1 MEQARPRG
9 GHRGAGGP
17 TFWALRLL
25 VAISMVAGLVAE
37 GVTPAAAAAPALWSQ
52 VTGAGGPSN
61 LAGAPMAYD
70 PATGQTIMFGGTAN
84 GTTTGPQAGTWDWN
98 GSTWAALNPPSSPT
112 ARYGAS
118 LAYDTTTSQLLLFGC
133 YNGTIYMSDT
143 WSWTGSTWEQLS
155 PTTSPTARSGASLAF
170 DGLSGQMV
178 LFGGRTGAST
188 EVSDT
193 WTWSGSNWTLL
204 SPSTSPTSRYDAAF
218 AYDPAISQMVLF
230 GGNNGTAP
238 LGDTYVW
245 NGSTWASELPAT
257 SPSARYGETLAYSS
271 ALGEPVLFGGE
282 TAAAPDSST
291 WGWTGST
298 WAQLSSST
306 SPTARTMPA
315 MAFDQSSGQ
324 MVVFGGFDGTNYL
337 GDTWQWSATAVTAIS
352 PSAGPLAGG
361 TSVTITGLGFNGV
374 AGPAG
379 VRFGSNN
386 ATSYNVNSSTQIT
399 AVAPANSAQAV
410 DITVTNAAG
419 TSTTSGA
426 DVFTYEAVPAV
437 TALSPTSGVLAG
449 GAPVTITGTNFSGAT
464 GVDFGTQAPTT
475 FTVVNATQI
484 TTTSPAELAGTSVD
498 VTVTTPSGKSATSAA
513 DQFTYNPV
521 PVVTGLSPN
530 SGNVAGGTPV
540 TITGS
545 GLTGATTVMFGTTS
559 ASSYTV
565 SSSTSI
571 AVSSPA
577 QAAGAVAV
585 TVTVPGGTSATSP
598 ADLFTYEPGPSV
610 TAVTP
615 VTSLLAGGTPVSITG
630 TNFTG
635 ALSSGAAGVMF
646 GTTAATSFTVN
657 SATSITATAPAE
669 TAATVDITVT
679 TPAGTSSTSSADQ
692 FSYYSVPSWSQAQPA
707 TSPPAIGVGGAEA
720 YDPATGQT
728 ILFYGTTTWAWNGT
742 TWSELSTTA
751 PADVAYAS
759 MAYDTSTS
767 QLVLF
772 GGWSYSNG
780 TYYGGTWTWN
790 STTSSWT
797 TVATSGPAVREQLSM
812 AYDPATSQLLVFGG
826 IGTSNGVYAD
836 TWKWTGTAWS
846 QVASTGPSARWGASM
861 AFDPAMGTNGALVL
875 YGGNSSGNYYGD
887 TWTWSGM
894 AWAQLSTTANPPP
907 RYGADMAYDAA
918 TSQLLFFGG
927 VIGSTIYGDN
937 WDWTGTTWVQLLPA
951 AGPPGPRYFSSMTS
965 DAASSQMVLFSGSN
979 GLADTWLI
987 GAPTVTAVSPPSG
1000 LPAGGTNVTITG
1012 TSFTG
1017 ATAVDFG
1024 TSAAIF
1030 AVTSS
1035 TQISATT
1042 PPGTVG
1048 AVDVTVT
1055 TPDGT
1060 SATSVLDQFSYEPA
1074 PTITAVSPIA
1084 GPVVGGTAVTVT
1096 GTNLTGSTAVQFG
1109 TTAASYYVV
1118 VSPTEI
1124 VTGSP
1129 AGAAGTVNITATTG
1143 SGTSATSTADQFTAE
1158 STPTVTGVSPPTGS
1172 PSGGTSVTI
1181 TGTGLIAA
1189 SAVKF
1194 GPSAAAS
1201 YTVTSATQVT
1211 AVSPAETA
1219 GTVDVVVT
1227 TPAGLSATSASD
1239 RFIFE
1244 IAPTVTGVSPSWGPA
1259 GAATSVTITG
1269 TGFSG
1274 SLDIGAGGVQFGTT
1288 AAASY
1293 VVSSATKII
1302 AVAPVETA
1310 GTVDITVTTPD
1321 GTSATSPADQ
1331 YSFAGVPAVS
1341 GGSPAGGLP
1350 AGGTPVIVT
1359 GTYFTGA
1366 TAVWFGTTAAG
1377 TFTITS
1383 ATRITVSSP
1392 SETAGTVDVTI
1403 TAPSGTSGTSPAD
1416 RFI

>member
-1 MEQARPRG
+1 
-9 GHRGAGGP
+9 
-17 TFWALRLL
+17 
-25 VAISMVAGLVAE
+25 MVAGLVAE

-118 LAYDTTTSQLLLFGC
+118 LAYDTTTSQLLLFGG

-374 AGPAG
+374 AGRRRQ
-379 VRFGSNN
+379 VRQQQRHVVQREQLHPDHG
-386 ATSYNVNSSTQIT
+386 
-399 AVAPANSAQAV
+399 
-410 DITVTNAAG
+410 
-419 TSTTSGA
+419 SGA
-426 DVFTYEAVPAV
+426 GKLRPGRRHHRDQRRGHEHDFGGRRVHLRGRPRRHRLEPDVGRPGRRGPRHDHRHQLQRRHRCRFRHASADHLHGGQRHPDHHHVPGRAGRHLRRRHGDDAEREERHLGGGPV
-437 TALSPTSGVLAG
+437 HLQPRARGHRPQPEQRQRGRRDTGDHHRERADGGHHGHVRHHVGLQLHRQLLHLHRRQFAGPGGGRGGGHGDRARRHQRHLSGRPVHLRAGAERDRGDPRHVVAGRRHPRQHHRHQLHRGPSSGV
-449 GAPVTITGTNFSGAT
+449 
-464 GVDFGTQAPTT
+464 
-475 FTVVNATQI
+475 
-484 TTTSPAELAGTSVD
+484 
-498 VTVTTPSGKSATSAA
+498 
-513 DQFTYNPV
+513 
-521 PVVTGLSPN
+521 
-530 SGNVAGGTPV
+530 
-540 TITGS
+540 
-545 GLTGATTVMFGTTS
+545 
-559 ASSYTV
+559 
-565 SSSTSI
+565 
-571 AVSSPA
+571 
-577 QAAGAVAV
+577 
-585 TVTVPGGTSATSP
+585 
-598 ADLFTYEPGPSV
+598 
-610 TAVTP
+610 
-615 VTSLLAGGTPVSITG
+615 
-630 TNFTG
+630 
-635 ALSSGAAGVMF
+635 AGVMF

-927 VIGSTIYGDN
+927 VIGSTIYGDT

-951 AGPPGPRYFSSMTS
+951 AAPG
-965 DAASSQMVLFSGSN
+965 ASL
-979 GLADTWLI
+979 LL
-987 GAPTVTAVSPPSG
+987 
-1000 LPAGGTNVTITG
+1000 
-1012 TSFTG
+1012 
-1017 ATAVDFG
+1017 
-1024 TSAAIF
+1024 
-1030 AVTSS
+1030 
-1035 TQISATT
+1035 
-1042 PPGTVG
+1042 
-1048 AVDVTVT
+1048 
-1055 TPDGT
+1055 
-1060 SATSVLDQFSYEPA
+1060 LDD
-1074 PTITAVSPIA
+1074 
-1084 GPVVGGTAVTVT
+1084 
-1096 GTNLTGSTAVQFG
+1096 L
-1109 TTAASYYVV
+1109 
-1118 VSPTEI
+1118 
-1124 VTGSP
+1124 
-1129 AGAAGTVNITATTG
+1129 
-1143 SGTSATSTADQFTAE
+1143 
-1158 STPTVTGVSPPTGS
+1158 
-1172 PSGGTSVTI
+1172 
-1181 TGTGLIAA
+1181 
-1189 SAVKF
+1189 
-1194 GPSAAAS
+1194 
-1201 YTVTSATQVT
+1201 
-1211 AVSPAETA
+1211 
-1219 GTVDVVVT
+1219 
-1227 TPAGLSATSASD
+1227 
-1239 RFIFE
+1239 
-1244 IAPTVTGVSPSWGPA
+1244 
-1259 GAATSVTITG
+1259 
-1269 TGFSG
+1269 
-1274 SLDIGAGGVQFGTT
+1274 
-1288 AAASY
+1288 
-1293 VVSSATKII
+1293 
-1302 AVAPVETA
+1302 
-1310 GTVDITVTTPD
+1310 
-1321 GTSATSPADQ
+1321 
-1331 YSFAGVPAVS
+1331 
-1341 GGSPAGGLP
+1341 
-1350 AGGTPVIVT
+1350 
-1359 GTYFTGA
+1359 
-1366 TAVWFGTTAAG
+1366 
-1377 TFTITS
+1377 
-1383 ATRITVSSP
+1383 
-1392 SETAGTVDVTI
+1392 
-1403 TAPSGTSGTSPAD
+1403 
-1416 RFI
+1416 